1 MAEAHHLL
9 DKDCLLLVV
18 EACEQRL
25 GRVGDIALIDRAVIE
40 KLGLVAHLLDN
51 IVGRVALGAGNSQVE
66 PIGAVMAEI
75 MLLLLGRKLQFGLDP
90 IDVGIAGGNDLF
102 GGQLRLA
109 LLLGKHRLLLGALC
123 AFAGLGGFRR
133 ASLLRSVRGGRL
145 RLRLWLWLWLSVLAD
160 AQHAGKYAE

>member
-18 EACEQRL
+18 EACE
-25 GRVGDIALIDRAVIE
+25 
-40 KLGLVAHLLDN
+40 
-51 IVGRVALGAGNSQVE
+51 
-66 PIGAVMAEI
+66 
-75 MLLLLGRKLQFGLDP
+75 
-90 IDVGIAGGNDLF
+90 
-102 GGQLRLA
+102 LRLA

-145 RLRLWLWLWLSVLAD
+145 RLRLWLWLWLWLSVLAD
-160 AQHAGKYAE
+160 AQHAGKYADDAADGASQHTANRPGRL